1 MADKFYS
8 HLHGGRVENQFGIT
22 TLSRHT
28 PNQDSNLGLP
38 IIGSLV
44 YCESSALYHA
54 AIKAVFVTSS
64 SVLYLGEFDLS
75 GKQNGSISQPVQSH
89 DSVTLRAILYIGNS
103 RESQEMT
110 FFIDKEGI
118 ILLHVT
124 GSENSSN
131 SDTDHHYEM
140 LYEVVGGQKTTKTTT
155 EDDFDSFDSEASDST
170 YNKAVPQD
178 GYDITNER
186 LPNLPAGQNIY
197 GITKIAEAAGKKMLK
212 FRKSL
217 SKMRT
222 KRNSTD
228 LGTLSVAQ
236 SPTLPPALPLTSPP
250 TLPPALPP
258 ARSITPPSSSPPI
271 LPPTRSITPPS
282 TLPPL
287 PPASSSHP
295 APMEKTVSSG
305 SLSRRKYWSLRR
317 FKRSLSSVSQH
328 PSALPGAGNRK
339 GTAMFYLSSAD
350 DMDSG
355 PNRGGNTVY
364 SEGSDVP
371 SSRSSCGSTNTL
383 VYECR
388 LDDRAVGKRR
398 PPLERPHSPPPLPP
412 SQAPELPK
420 RVPRNGRKS
429 GNSSWYAECGL
440 FDQTTKGHSNGEML
454 KRGPSKVERPN
465 SHSWYTEIGLYGTTS
480 FGNGS
485 SQSIVDKESK
495 TDQEHRFVDEPLYQF
510 YTASVAEQAQRDI
523 SGDLDSDGYE
533 EICDGTLKTPVTP
546 RPTAMELIHPKE
558 GKQRSLWC
566 EIPEVVNSQ
575 VLGTINAH
583 QRKLQE
589 AKFEII
595 TSEASYAN
603 SLNVLEKHF
612 ISSEELCDESILS
625 KNDRR
630 TLFSNVLPVKNCS
643 SNFLVELEACWQEN
657 ILLNGI
663 CDIIYKHATNHFS
676 VYVKYCSH
684 QIYLDRTLRRLKEQH
699 GKFAE
704 ALSSL
709 ESGSVCHCLSL
720 HSFLMLPM
728 QRITRLPLLVDAVLT
743 RLSPEDDEYLICKLA
758 LATLN
763 KIVQEC
769 NEGARRMERMEE
781 ILILNRQLE
790 FSREVKA
797 VPIISSSR
805 WLIKKGEVTHIVWRG
820 DEGKLTFGKKFSKAG
835 IYVFLFTDMLIV
847 TKKKSDD
854 CYLVT
859 DYCPRNLVQ
868 ITVAEDLPHLPVKFT
883 LDGSKHLMLLT
894 MLQNHERKTIEMVLS
909 CPLESDRQRWLE
921 AVNPPVSSTPGETL
935 YTEWDCPQVT
945 AVHPYLA
952 GQPDELSLNVA
963 DVVNVLRKMPDGW
976 YQGERIRDGETGWFP
991 GNYTVEV
998 ASTHV
1003 RARNLKQRYRL
1014 LALSENYLISQV
1026 KDKNAK

>member
-1 MADKFYS
+1 
-8 HLHGGRVENQFGIT
+8 
-22 TLSRHT
+22 
-28 PNQDSNLGLP
+28 
-38 IIGSLV
+38 
-44 YCESSALYHA
+44 
-54 AIKAVFVTSS
+54 
-64 SVLYLGEFDLS
+64 
-75 GKQNGSISQPVQSH
+75 
-89 DSVTLRAILYIGNS
+89 
-103 RESQEMT
+103 
-110 FFIDKEGI
+110 
-118 ILLHVT
+118 
-124 GSENSSN
+124 
-131 SDTDHHYEM
+131 
-140 LYEVVGGQKTTKTTT
+140 
-155 EDDFDSFDSEASDST
+155 
-170 YNKAVPQD
+170 
-178 GYDITNER
+178 
-186 LPNLPAGQNIY
+186 
-197 GITKIAEAAGKKMLK
+197 
-212 FRKSL
+212 
-217 SKMRT
+217 
-222 KRNSTD
+222 
-228 LGTLSVAQ
+228 
-236 SPTLPPALPLTSPP
+236 
-250 TLPPALPP
+250 
-258 ARSITPPSSSPPI
+258 
-271 LPPTRSITPPS
+271 
-282 TLPPL
+282 
-287 PPASSSHP
+287 
-295 APMEKTVSSG
+295 
-305 SLSRRKYWSLRR
+305 
-317 FKRSLSSVSQH
+317 
-328 PSALPGAGNRK
+328 
-339 GTAMFYLSSAD
+339 
-350 DMDSG
+350 
-355 PNRGGNTVY
+355 
-364 SEGSDVP
+364 
-371 SSRSSCGSTNTL
+371 
-383 VYECR
+383 
-388 LDDRAVGKRR
+388 
-398 PPLERPHSPPPLPP
+398 
-412 SQAPELPK
+412 
-420 RVPRNGRKS
+420 
-429 GNSSWYAECGL
+429 
-440 FDQTTKGHSNGEML
+440 
-454 KRGPSKVERPN
+454 
-465 SHSWYTEIGLYGTTS
+465 
-480 FGNGS
+480 
-485 SQSIVDKESK
+485 
-495 TDQEHRFVDEPLYQF
+495 
-510 YTASVAEQAQRDI
+510 
-523 SGDLDSDGYE
+523 
-533 EICDGTLKTPVTP
+533 
-546 RPTAMELIHPKE
+546 
-558 GKQRSLWC
+558 
-566 EIPEVVNSQ
+566 

-663 CDIIYKHATNHFS
+663 CDIIYKHATNYFS

-709 ESGSVCHCLSL
+709 ESGSVCQCLSL

-743 RLSPEDDEYLICKLA
+743 RLGPEDDEYLICKLA

-868 ITVAEDLPHLPVKFT
+868 ITVAEELPHLPVKFT
-883 LDGSKHLMLLT
+883 SDGSKHLMLLT

-945 AVHPYLA
+945 AVHPYIA